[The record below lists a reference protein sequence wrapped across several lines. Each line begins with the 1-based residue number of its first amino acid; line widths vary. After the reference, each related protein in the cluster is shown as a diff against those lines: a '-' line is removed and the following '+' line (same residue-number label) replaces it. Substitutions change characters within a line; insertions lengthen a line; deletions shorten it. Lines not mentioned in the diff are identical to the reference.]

1 MQLCVRNEL
10 TMAVSTV
17 MMNWMMVF
25 HLFMSFKNFIIV
37 KSEFSLLCRF
47 LFLNTNCHKS
57 PTNINEKFVINSS
70 LIVLLL

>member
-25 HLFMSFKNFIIV
+25 HLFMSLKNFIIV

-47 LFLNTNCHKS
+47 LF
-57 PTNINEKFVINSS
+57 
-70 LIVLLL
+70 